1 MRISKVA
8 FFVLFVL
15 AVIGAITVY
24 ELGKPYVRAFV
35 QGEPIWSMLRGSYEG
50 SDLRSSRNPEDVF
63 DLKETQFGSDRRER
77 KRIRKSGDFDY
88 DSAEWGSG
96 IKQKRRDQNSRYDDP
111 RYDDTS
117 DRRN

>member
-1 MRISKVA
+1 MRIPKAA
-8 FFVLFVL
+8 FFVLLVL
-15 AVIGAITVY
+15 AIIGAITVY
-24 ELGKPYVRAFV
+24 ELGNPYVRAFV
-35 QGEPIWSMLRGSYEG
+35 QGEPIWSMVRGYEG
-50 SDLRSSRNPEDVF
+50 SDLRSSRNSEDVF

-77 KRIRKSGDFDY
+77 RRNRKSGDFDY